1 MHNDPSLEEYR
12 RHLEAAEREL
22 RDARRWLAEHEQ
34 SRARGDASRPSGPPR
49 ASQTPH
55 LGQQPRPPHVA
66 QTQQP
71 LPQGAPQLQRQPQS
85 SPQGQQEVHRHQ
97 QAFRQQP
104 QPQARPQQPQAR
116 PQQLQQPQQ
125 PQQQQMPYQQQM
137 QRQQHMQHL
146 QTQHGQPLPQWQ
158 QRPPTPPKSP
168 EEKEKTLIGVVAI
181 AGTLITLVGIAFLVG
196 MAIQA
201 GLLGPLGRVVLAYMV
216 SIALAG
222 ASLKFRGKA
231 PEAGTTAL
239 LATSLYSALVTT
251 LLVVTWLGWW
261 PAWFGAIIMTMI
273 YAAYVAFVHIKPEG
287 FHSLTQMWL
296 AIGMGFTAAV
306 LTFTYGGS
314 AWPAVFMPLVALVAS
329 ALRKN
334 DVLRGVGAVAL
345 FLVVAGLHLCDE
357 PTPAAIKATA
367 AGLSLVALVG
377 LSVHFRTGVKTF
389 GNIVAGFVV
398 PVLMLIL
405 GTSQF
410 NYEPATWITVACLAG
425 VVVVA
430 WGHTQGWIALGAV
443 PLFYACSLMA
453 TRFDF
458 YSDSMMNPSDDPVRV
473 WGNLLL
479 TALFYAALIALLP
492 YLRHLVLHLTWA
504 VSIMI
509 VAYVPWAA
517 TLFSAGG
524 FYEVPRLPIEAAL
537 LGAALGAAW
546 VRRKTIY
553 GVAGNKFYAAVVAL
567 FALVL
572 SMIAVVG
579 VVSGLGLVIGG
590 YDLVQPAWYTGHAVV
605 SVAWMMLAAFLLI
618 KRQEGFTG
626 LGILLAVVATLKLT
640 FFDLAAL
647 PGIFRALAF
656 LFSGIVLLV
665 IAVYRVRSTPTV
677 EPMKQPAQQEQQ
689 QNAAGPQQPQQPRS

>member
-1 MHNDPSLEEYR
+1 MRSP
-12 RHLEAAEREL
+12 
-22 RDARRWLAEHEQ
+22 Q
-34 SRARGDASRPSGPPR
+34 P
-49 ASQTPH
+49 
-55 LGQQPRPPHVA
+55 QQPPQQNIPQR
-66 QTQQP
+66 QMRQQP
-71 LPQGAPQLQRQPQS
+71 LPQPAPQQQRPAHPQPQRQPS
-85 SPQGQQEVHRHQ
+85 
-97 QAFRQQP
+97 
-104 QPQARPQQPQAR
+104 
-116 PQQLQQPQQ
+116 
-125 PQQQQMPYQQQM
+125 
-137 QRQQHMQHL
+137 
-146 QTQHGQPLPQWQ
+146 PQWQ
-158 QRPPTPPKSP
+158 QRTPQPEKSP

-222 ASLKFRGKA
+222 AALKFRGKA

-239 LATSLYSALVTT
+239 LTTSLYSALVTT

-261 PAWFGAIIMTMI
+261 PAWLGAIVMTMI
-273 YAAYVAFVHIKPEG
+273 YAAYVAFVHIKSEG
-287 FHSLTQMWL
+287 FHSLTQMWF
-296 AIGMGFTAAV
+296 AIGIGFAAAV
-306 LTFTYGGS
+306 MTISYGVS
-314 AWPAVFMPLVALVAS
+314 AWPAILMPLVALVAS
-329 ALRKN
+329 AMSKN
-334 DVLRGVGAVAL
+334 DVLRGVGAIAL
-345 FLVVAGLHLCDE
+345 FLVVAGLQLSDE
-357 PTPAAIKATA
+357 PSPAAINALA

-389 GNIVAGFVV
+389 GNMFAGFVV

-405 GTSQF
+405 GMAQF
-410 NYEPATWITVACLAG
+410 NYESATWIIVACLAG

-443 PLFYACSLMA
+443 PLFYAYSLEA
-453 TRFDF
+453 TRFDV
-458 YSDSMMNPSDDPVRV
+458 YSDSMSPNPSDDPVRV

-479 TALFYAALIALLP
+479 AALFYAALIALLP

-504 VSIMI
+504 VSIMVI
-509 VAYVPWAA
+509 TYLPWAA
-517 TLFSAGG
+517 ALFFADG
-524 FYEVPRLPIEAAL
+524 FYEVPLLPIEAAL
-537 LGAALGAAW
+537 LGVALGAAW
-546 VRRKTIY
+546 VRRKTIH
-553 GVAGNKFYAAVVAL
+553 GVAGNKYYTAVVAL

-590 YDLVQPAWYTGHAVV
+590 YDLVHPAWYTGHAVV

-626 LGILLAVVATLKLT
+626 LGILLAIVATLKLT

-656 LFSGIVLLV
+656 LLSGIVLLV
-665 IAVYRVRSTPTV
+665 IAVYRVRFTPAAERT
-677 EPMKQPAQQEQQ
+677 KQPAQQE
-689 QNAAGPQQPQQPRS
+689 

>member
-1 MHNDPSLEEYR
+1 MHNDPALEEF
-12 RHLEAAEREL
+12 RHRLDVAEREL
-22 RDARRWLAEHEQ
+22 REARRWLAQYEQ
-34 SRARGDASRPSGPPR
+34 ARARAGVPNPPAPPR
-49 ASQTPH
+49 VPQRQVPQGPQGTQGLRNPQESQRRIPQQPQ
-55 LGQQPRPPHVA
+55 GQQAMRSPQPQQPP
-66 QTQQP
+66 QQNIPQRQMRQQP
-71 LPQGAPQLQRQPQS
+71 LPQPAPQQQRPAHPQPQRQPS
-85 SPQGQQEVHRHQ
+85 
-97 QAFRQQP
+97 
-104 QPQARPQQPQAR
+104 
-116 PQQLQQPQQ
+116 
-125 PQQQQMPYQQQM
+125 
-137 QRQQHMQHL
+137 
-146 QTQHGQPLPQWQ
+146 PQWQ
-158 QRPPTPPKSP
+158 QRTPQPEKSP

-222 ASLKFRGKA
+222 AALKFRGKA

-239 LATSLYSALVTT
+239 LTTSLYSALVTT

-261 PAWFGAIIMTMI
+261 PAWLGAIVMTMI
-273 YAAYVAFVHIKPEG
+273 YAAYVAFVHIKSEG
-287 FHSLTQMWL
+287 FHSLTQMWF
-296 AIGMGFTAAV
+296 AIGIGFAAAV
-306 LTFTYGGS
+306 MTISYGVS
-314 AWPAVFMPLVALVAS
+314 AWPAILMPLVALVAS
-329 ALRKN
+329 AMSKN
-334 DVLRGVGAVAL
+334 DVLRGVGAIAL
-345 FLVVAGLHLCDE
+345 FLVVAGLQLSDE
-357 PTPAAIKATA
+357 PSPAAINALA

-389 GNIVAGFVV
+389 GNMFAGFVV

-405 GTSQF
+405 GMAQF
-410 NYEPATWITVACLAG
+410 NYESATWIIVACLAG

-443 PLFYACSLMA
+443 PLFYAYSLEA
-453 TRFDF
+453 TRFDV
-458 YSDSMMNPSDDPVRV
+458 YSDSMSPNPSDDPVRV

-479 TALFYAALIALLP
+479 AALFYAALIALLP

-504 VSIMI
+504 VSIMVI
-509 VAYVPWAA
+509 TYLPWAA
-517 TLFSAGG
+517 ALFFADG
-524 FYEVPRLPIEAAL
+524 FYEVPLLPIEAAL
-537 LGAALGAAW
+537 LGVALGAAW
-546 VRRKTIY
+546 VRRKTIH
-553 GVAGNKFYAAVVAL
+553 GVAGNKYYTAVVAL

-590 YDLVQPAWYTGHAVV
+590 YDLVHPAWYTGHAVV

-626 LGILLAVVATLKLT
+626 LGILLAIVATLKLT

-656 LFSGIVLLV
+656 LLSGIVLLV
-665 IAVYRVRSTPTV
+665 IAVYRVRFTPAAERT
-677 EPMKQPAQQEQQ
+677 KQPAQQE
-689 QNAAGPQQPQQPRS
+689 